1 MNWKEMLMA
10 AGSRSLSDVFRDILG
25 NVQEIVRSEVR
36 LVKTEAWED
45 VAKAKPPAL
54 LLATGGA
61 TAFFAILFLLLAIF
75 YALGLFIPYW
85 AAALIVGA
93 VLAVVGTM
101 ILKAGVAGFKRI
113 YPLDDTRESIKENVE
128 WAKQHSK

>member
-1 MNWKEMLMA
+1 MA

-45 VAKAKPPAL
+45 MAKAKSPAL
-54 LLATGGA
+54 LLGIGGV

-75 YALGLFIPYW
+75 YALTLYLPYW
-85 AAALIVGA
+85 AAALIVGT
-93 VLAVVGTM
+93 VLAVSGSLILRAGLVG
-101 ILKAGVAGFKRI
+101 LKHI
-113 YPLDDTRESIKENVE
+113 YPLADTRQTIKENVE